1 MTVRVLVT
9 NDDGVAA
16 PGLVALAAG
25 LVAAGHDVVVAAPS
39 HDHSGSGAGIGPVGV
54 GAGIEV
60 ARVELPGIEATPA
73 FSVDGPPALAV
84 MAARLGA
91 FGPEPHV
98 VVSGVN
104 PGTNTGRSVLHSGT
118 VGAALTAANFGIS
131 GLATSIAA
139 GEPSELATAV
149 LLATAALAWL
159 TEAPARTVLNLNVPN
174 LTPADVRGVR
184 NARLAPFGTVRAA
197 MAESRDGLLQIEL
210 SETKAELDPDT
221 DTALVMAGY
230 AAITALVGVRAT
242 EEVDASAA
250 LAEVLQLELEAAR

>member
-16 PGLVALAAG
+16 SGLAALAAG
-25 LVAAGHDVVVAAPS
+25 MVAAGHDVVVAAPS
-39 HDHSGSGAGIGPVGV
+39 RDYSGSGAGIGPLHAGT
-54 GAGIEV
+54 GIEV
-60 ARVELPGIEATPA
+60 ARVELPGIGATPA

-91 FGPEPHV
+91 FGAEPHV

-104 PGTNTGRSVLHSGT
+104 QGTNTGRSVLHSGT

-131 GLATSIAA
+131 GLATSIAT
-139 GEPSELATAV
+139 GEPSQLATAV
-149 LLATAALAWL
+149 SLATAALSWL
-159 TEAPARTVLNLNVPN
+159 IDAPARTVLNLNVPN
-174 LTPADVRGVR
+174 LNAADVRGVR
-184 NARLAPFGTVRAA
+184 TARLAPFGSVRAA
-197 MAESRDGLLQIEL
+197 LAESRDGRLQIEL
-210 SETKAELDPDT
+210 AETDVELDPDT

-242 EEVDASAA
+242 EDVDASAA
-250 LAEVLQLELEAAR
+250 LAEVLQLELEATQ